1 MRAKETF
8 RDFINESERVFP
20 NYWEGTDL
28 ERATGDWVGKAHNN
42 MMSDNYLVAI
52 FPGDPLFGW
61 LERNTKKLMDL
72 WKVREIGGQL
82 REINFEVRRTL
93 NELGVERAFTRQLTV
108 FGAEKEGKPFFII
121 KPSHEEIF
129 RELVKIEEDPTE
141 WAFGDW

>member
-28 ERATGDWVGKAHNN
+28 ERATGHWLRFTTN
-42 MMSDNYLVAI
+42 MESEGYLVAI

-61 LERNTKKLMDL
+61 LERNTKKVLHL
-72 WKVREIGGQL
+72 PKVREIIGQV
-82 REINFEVRRTL
+82 REVNFEVRRTL